1 MKEKYKI
8 LIVDDA
14 DINRSIL
21 SDMLSA
27 QYEIIEAG
35 NGLEAISILDKQYS
49 EISLILL
56 DIMMPK
62 MDGFEV
68 LSIMNKSRYLK
79 SIPIITISAETS
91 SAYINKAYNLGA
103 IDYIN
108 RPFDENTIIHRV
120 KNTIMLYTKQKIM
133 EDTIAEQFLE
143 KEQKTFLMIE
153 ILANI
158 VEFGNSGSSMHIL
171 NIRTLTELLLRHLI
185 QMTDQYSL
193 DSVQISLIANA
204 SCMHDIGKIS
214 ISQEILNKPK
224 CLTTEEFE
232 IIKNHTII
240 GAQILEKVPEYKK
253 DGLLQIAH
261 DICRWH
267 HERYDGGGY
276 PDGLKGEE
284 IPISAQIVALADVY
298 DALTNERIY
307 KPTYSSENAVQMILN
322 GECGVFSP
330 LLLQCLKE
338 VAPFI
343 EIEKEKNAVLLPTS
357 IDINNILI
365 EKQNFSKPSKR
376 TMTLLEQERIKF
388 QFFASMAKEIM
399 FEYNEDSDLLTI
411 SDWGVVRLGLDE
423 ITVHPLNNEKLRSVF
438 KLKDLKDLADRLRQA
453 SVNHPVIHATYNL
466 NVQGQWRWHKII
478 ARPLWSNS
486 EDDERTGSIGKIMD
500 IHEEYT
506 QMEILKM
513 KVEQDSL
520 TKLYNHVSIRKLIEA
535 ELKLKNKKHYAL
547 VIIDLDYFKIANDK
561 YGHMFG
567 DKVLKEVAK
576 RILKNIKEEDI
587 ASRIGG
593 DEFLIFFSYNENS
606 NIEVLVK
613 QLFQNICG
621 KFEEFTI
628 SICMGVSIYPE
639 NGRNYELLFQQADKA
654 LYNAKK
660 RGRQQYC
667 FYSTF
672 MQKNSSVISSIDSN
686 LDIYSQR

>member
-27 QYEIIEAG
+27 QYGIIEAG
-35 NGLEAISILDKQYS
+35 DGLEAISILDKQYS

-79 SIPIITISAETS
+79 SIPVITISAETS

-108 RPFDENTIIHRV
+108 RPFNENTIIHRV

-158 VEFGNSGSSMHIL
+158 VEFGNRGSSMHVL

-193 DSVQISLIANA
+193 DSAQISLIANA

-214 ISQEILNKPK
+214 IPQEILNKPK
-224 CLTTEEFE
+224 SLTTKEFE
-232 IIKNHTII
+232 IMKTHTAI
-240 GAQILEKVPEYKK
+240 GAQILEKVPEYKE
-253 DGLLQIAH
+253 DELLQVAH
-261 DICRWH
+261 DICHWH
-267 HERYDGGGY
+267 HERYDGCGY
-276 PDGLKGEE
+276 PDGLIGEE

-298 DALTNERIY
+298 DALTNDRIY
-307 KPTYSSENAVQMILN
+307 KPTYSSENAVQMISN
-322 GECGVFSP
+322 GDCGAFSP
-330 LLLQCLKE
+330 FLLQCLKE

-343 EIEKEKNAVLLPTS
+343 EIEEEKNTALLPVS
-357 IDINNILI
+357 IDINNIFI
-365 EKQNFSKPSKR
+365 EKQNFSSPSNR
-376 TMTLLEQERIKF
+376 TMTLLEQERTKF

-423 ITVHPLNNEKLRSVF
+423 ITVHPLNNEKLRAVF
-438 KLKDLKDLADRLRQA
+438 KLKDLKDLSDRLRQA

-466 NVQGQWRWHKII
+466 NIQGQWRWHKII
-478 ARPLWSNS
+478 ARPLWIDN
-486 EDDERTGSIGKIMD
+486 EHDERTGSIGKIMD
-500 IHEEYT
+500 IHEEYM
-506 QMEILKM
+506 QMETLKM

-535 ELKLKNKKHYAL
+535 ELKLKNKKNYAL

-593 DEFLIFFSYNENS
+593 DEFLVFFSYDENS
-606 NIEVLVK
+606 DIKLLVK
-613 QLFQNICG
+613 QLFQSICG
-621 KFEEFTI
+621 KFEEFSI

-654 LYNAKK
+654 LYTAKE

-667 FYSTF
+667 FYSIF
-672 MQKNSSVISSIDSN
+672 MQENSSVISSIDSN
-686 LDIYSQR
+686 LDIYNQR

>member
-27 QYEIIEAG
+27 QYGIIEAG
-35 NGLEAISILDKQYS
+35 DGLEAISILDKQYS

-79 SIPIITISAETS
+79 SIPVITISAETS

-108 RPFDENTIIHRV
+108 RPFNENTIIHRV

-158 VEFGNSGSSMHIL
+158 VEFGNRGSSMHVL

-193 DSVQISLIANA
+193 DSAQISLIANA

-214 ISQEILNKPK
+214 IPQEILNKPK
-224 CLTTEEFE
+224 SLTTKEFE
-232 IIKNHTII
+232 IMKTHTAI
-240 GAQILEKVPEYKK
+240 GAQILEKVPEYKE
-253 DGLLQIAH
+253 DELLQVAH
-261 DICRWH
+261 DICYWH
-267 HERYDGGGY
+267 HERYDGCGY
-276 PDGLKGEE
+276 PDGLIGEE

-298 DALTNERIY
+298 DALTNDRIY
-307 KPTYSSENAVQMILN
+307 KPTYSSENAVQMISN
-322 GECGVFSP
+322 GDCGAFSP

-343 EIEKEKNAVLLPTS
+343 EIEEEKNTALLPVS
-357 IDINNILI
+357 IDINNIFI
-365 EKQNFSKPSKR
+365 EKQNFSSPSNR
-376 TMTLLEQERIKF
+376 TMTLLEQERTKF

-423 ITVHPLNNEKLRSVF
+423 ITVHPLNNEKLRAVF
-438 KLKDLKDLADRLRQA
+438 KLKDLKDLSDRLRQA

-466 NVQGQWRWHKII
+466 NIQGQWRWHKII
-478 ARPLWSNS
+478 ARPLWIDN
-486 EDDERTGSIGKIMD
+486 EHDERTGSIGKIMD
-500 IHEEYT
+500 IHEEYM
-506 QMEILKM
+506 QMETLKM

-535 ELKLKNKKHYAL
+535 ELKLKNKKNYAL

-593 DEFLIFFSYNENS
+593 DEFLVFFSYDENS
-606 NIEVLVK
+606 DIKLLVK
-613 QLFQNICG
+613 QLFQSICG
-621 KFEEFTI
+621 KFEEFSI

-654 LYNAKK
+654 LYTAKE

-667 FYSTF
+667 FYSIF
-672 MQKNSSVISSIDSN
+672 MQENSSVISSIDSN
-686 LDIYSQR
+686 LDIYNQR